1 MNGETE
7 ATVKPEEVKREGTEP
22 EGTGPDGPEGP
33 QDPED
38 PEDPTENAGCGKAHE
53 AGKAGESDGTE
64 TDTEADDEAGEATH
78 ADRDEFIPTDAKHI
92 AQISPS
98 CRNSGG

>member
-7 ATVKPEEVKREGTEP
+7 ATVKPEEVKREDAEP
-22 EGTGPDGPEGP
+22 EGTGPDGHEG
-33 QDPED
+33 PED
-38 PEDPTENAGCGKAHE
+38 PPENAGCGEAHE